1 MNRASSVHRFILKRM
16 CQLIDEG
23 GFCQFV
29 MCKDRDGEPCFLED
43 PNAHYFSLVGAYYW
57 VRDKYPA
64 TNKYGEQALVEII
77 KALNKRNTA
86 EGLVKSPS
94 DIIKDHVVKTD
105 QWKLYVNR
113 YNDASGRTKMEVVRL
128 LKEAQDA

>member
-1 MNRASSVHRFILKRM
+1 MNRASSVHRFILRRM
-16 CQLIDEG
+16 HQLIDEG

-29 MCKDRDGEPCFLED
+29 MCKDVNGEACFLED
-43 PNAHYFSLVGAYYW
+43 RNAHSFSLVGAYYW

-64 TNKYGEQALVEII
+64 TNRYGEQALAEII
-77 KALNKRNTA
+77 KVLNKRNTA

-105 QWKLYVNR
+105 QWKFYFNR
-113 YNDASGRTKMEVVRL
+113 YNDAQGRTKMEV
-128 LKEAQDA
+128 LKVLQEAME